1 MSTTTTTTTATPKAA
16 VLLVHAGF
24 HLPET
29 YAPFLTE
36 LSAAGFVVRC
46 PRLPTNG
53 DVKPPKATL
62 HDDVAAVRAE
72 ILNLI
77 GAGHRIIVISHSY
90 GGLVASEAITEDL
103 YAKKKTKKNPD
114 DDANNGREEEEEKQV
129 GGGVIQLVYLSAWL
143 LQPGTSLPQLFQ
155 KHGFQCALEL
165 DVDPTTRMAL
175 PKNAPEAF
183 YNDLPAADAQALT
196 DKLVTLNFAQTGTVI
211 TGAPWRDVPTTFV
224 HCTRDRG
231 MFLDLQEKMVMD
243 AVEGGGGGG
252 MVMQVKRLEA
262 GHGPFWSMPG
272 AVVRVLEEVWEGYVV
287 EMKLLPFF
295 R

>member
-1 MSTTTTTTTATPKAA
+1 MSTTTTTTPKPA

-77 GAGHRIIVISHSY
+77 SAGHRIIVISHSY

-103 YAKKKTKKNPD
+103 YAKKKDGKKNPD
-114 DDANNGREEEEEKQV
+114 DEAKKGREEEEEA
-129 GGGVIQLVYLSAWL
+129 GGGVVRLVYLSAWL

-175 PKNAPEAF
+175 PKNASEAF

-211 TGAPWRDVPTTFV
+211 TGAPWRHVPTTFV

-231 MFLDLQEKMVMD
+231 MFLDLQEKMVRD
-243 AVEGGGGGG
+243 AVEGGG
-252 MVMQVKRLEA
+252 MVMQVRRLDA

-272 AVVRVLEEVWEGYVV
+272 AVVRVLEEVWKGYV
-287 EMKLLPFF
+287 EGS
-295 R
+295 

>member
-1 MSTTTTTTTATPKAA
+1 MSTTTNPKPA

-62 HDDVAAVRAE
+62 YDDVAAVRAE
-72 ILNLI
+72 ILNLMS
-77 GAGHRIIVISHSY
+77 AGHRIIVISHSY

-103 YAKKKTKKNPD
+103 YAKKKEKKKNSD
-114 DDANNGREEEEEKQV
+114 DENGKEKEKEDSA
-129 GGGVIQLVYLSAWL
+129 GVVRLVYLSAWL
-143 LQPGTSLPQLFQ
+143 LQPNTSLPQLFQ
-155 KHGFQCALEL
+155 KHGFQCSLEL
-165 DVDPTTRMAL
+165 TLDPTHHTAL
-175 PKNAPEAF
+175 PKNAPEAL
-183 YNDLPAADAQALT
+183 YNDLPPADAQALT
-196 DKLVTLNFAQTGTVI
+196 DKLVTLNFAATGTVI
-211 TGAPWRDVPTTFV
+211 RGAPWRDVPTVFV

-231 MFLDLQEKMVMD
+231 MFLDLQERMVGD
-243 AVEGGGGGG
+243 AVGEGGMG
-252 MVMQVKRLEA
+252 MQVRRLEA

-272 AVVRVLEEVWEGYVV
+272 EVVGVLEEVWRGVV
-287 EMKLLPFF
+287 EGC
-295 R
+295 